1 MQTHLFE
8 LLTKTFAF
16 AIDVKAATDQFVD
29 QTKHFDRNLKMK
41 FWNFLT
47 DMHQLTSQIASQLTN
62 HSNSLQGLN
71 QLGNSTGQLNRNHV
85 GGGHVVLH
93 VSNLNEE
100 VC

>member
-41 FWNFLT
+41 FSNRHAPT
-47 DMHQLTSQIASQLTN
+47 DLANSISADQSQQQFAGTQPI
-62 HSNSLQGLN
+62 G
-71 QLGNSTGQLNRNHV
+71 
-85 GGGHVVLH
+85 
-93 VSNLNEE
+93 
-100 VC
+100 